1 MLIDPVTYERVT
13 RHAGLFDASQ
23 AYGRVFAQGTDA
35 IDLLHRMSTN
45 DLKPLE
51 STPGRA
57 VLTVLTNE
65 KARFIDA
72 IKVVR
77 DTSGATVL
85 LTSAGKEQEV
95 IDWLDRYV
103 IMENA
108 KFLHATKYISQFLL
122 CGPAATGILQQFS
135 SVTIDE
141 DRGAVYDLEIEGA
154 SATLVRAPSLAGS
167 GWFVLMGADFAKRV
181 WDRLAAETLA
191 GNGATFDHAMFD
203 LLRIENGTPIAPNEI
218 NDKHN
223 PLETGFAT
231 EAVSFTKGCY
241 IGQEVI
247 ARLDAQ
253 QKVQRHL
260 MKLEIAMPWADAMS
274 ELAGG
279 TVPMKIRAADLTEI
293 GEFTS
298 FAASPATQKVIGL
311 GYVRSAFAKTE
322 TPCGIAVNDAMVLP
336 ATIKAV

>member
-1 MLIDPVTYERVT
+1 MLIDPATYERAT
-13 RHAGLFDASQ
+13 HHAGLFDASRT
-23 AYGRVFAQGTDA
+23 YGRVFVEGKDA

-51 STPGRA
+51 SETGRA
-57 VLTVLTNE
+57 ALTVLTNE

-77 DTSGATVL
+77 DTSGSTVL
-85 LTSAGKEQEV
+85 LTSAGKEQDV
-95 IDWLDRYV
+95 IQWLDRYV
-103 IMENA
+103 IMEEA
-108 KFLHATKYISQFLL
+108 KFRDATKYIAQFLL
-122 CGPAATGILQQFS
+122 CGPLATQILQQFS
-135 SVTIDE
+135 ETKVEE
-141 DRGAVYDLEIEGA
+141 DRSAVYDLVIDG
-154 SATLVRAPSLAGS
+154 SPATLLRGPSLAGS
-167 GWFVLMGADFAKRV
+167 GWFILTGANYSKSV
-181 WDRLAAETLA
+181 HDRLAAETLA
-191 GNGATFDHAMFD
+191 VNGVTIDDEMFD

-260 MKLEIAMPWADAMS
+260 MRIEIATPWADAAS
-274 ELAGG
+274 ELANGAL
-279 TVPMKIRAADLTEI
+279 PMKIVAANSAEI

-298 FAASPATQKVIGL
+298 FAVSPAKGRVVGL
-311 GYVRSAFAKTE
+311 GYVRSAFAKPE
-322 TPCGIAVNDAMVLP
+322 TPAGIAVNEAMILP
-336 ATIKAV
+336 ATLAL